1 MDIFNIALRFLLAAA
16 VGFAVMSLFGIRA
29 LVAVCSSVP
38 LARRRKKEFPAFDL
52 VLAFRRILRQ
62 TVLGV
67 LGVSVITVLVI
78 WRTSAPNTIGYL
90 LGMIASFLRNLDRM
104 TPNSRRNQRRFERTF
119 ADCYEPEDDEDTVD
133 LLDLWK

>member
-16 VGFAVMSLFGIRA
+16 AGFAVMSFFGIRA

-38 LARRRKKEFPAFDL
+38 LARRRQKEFPAFDL

-67 LGVSVITVLVI
+67 LGVSVITVLV
-78 WRTSAPNTIGYL
+78 SGFMAVFFPLEEKEAEHGK
-90 LGMIASFLRNLDRM
+90 SHH
-104 TPNSRRNQRRFERTF
+104 
-119 ADCYEPEDDEDTVD
+119 
-133 LLDLWK
+133 

>member
-1 MDIFNIALRFLLAAA
+1 MDILNTALRFLLAAA

-52 VLAFRRILRQ
+52 TLAFRRILRQ
-62 TVLGV
+62 AVVGI
-67 LGVSVITVLVI
+67 LGVSALTALAI
-78 WRTSAPNTIGYL
+78 WLLSFPNIFGYL
-90 LGMIASFLRNLDRM
+90 LGMIVSFLQNLNRM
-104 TPNSRRNQRRFERTF
+104 TPNSRRNQRRFERIF

-133 LLDLWK
+133 LPDLWQ

>member
-16 VGFAVMSLFGIRA
+16 AGFAVMSFFGIRA

-38 LARRRKKEFPAFDL
+38 LARRRQKEFPAFDL
-52 VLAFRRILRQ
+52 VLSFRRILRQ